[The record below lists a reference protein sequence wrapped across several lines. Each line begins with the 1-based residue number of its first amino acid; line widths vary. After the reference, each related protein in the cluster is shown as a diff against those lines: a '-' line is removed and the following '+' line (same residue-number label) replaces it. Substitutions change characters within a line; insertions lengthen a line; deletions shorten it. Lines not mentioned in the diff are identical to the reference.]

1 MMILKLFLIL
11 PCCSAFT
18 GPAAPTSSSSS
29 QSSSS
34 QLQLFVKG
42 PPRETRPDYENIHG
56 PLGKSVDNVFLTVFR
71 SKMAEKFGMDSKLPH
86 DDFQGLMELTAAM
99 NARYSDR
106 TEVQRMA
113 QDVLRKFVYVCV

>member
-1 MMILKLFLIL
+1 
-11 PCCSAFT
+11 
-18 GPAAPTSSSSS
+18 
-29 QSSSS
+29 
-34 QLQLFVKG
+34 
-42 PPRETRPDYENIHG
+42 
-56 PLGKSVDNVFLTVFR
+56 
-71 SKMAEKFGMDSKLPH
+71 MAEKFGMDSKLPH